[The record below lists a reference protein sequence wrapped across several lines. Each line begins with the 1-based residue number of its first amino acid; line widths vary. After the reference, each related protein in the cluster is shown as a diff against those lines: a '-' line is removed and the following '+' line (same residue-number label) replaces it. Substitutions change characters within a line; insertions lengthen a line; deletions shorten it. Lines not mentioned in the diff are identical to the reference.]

1 MNIFLTEWQRI
12 WIWNALLDSF
22 LWISDDDEEEDI
34 FFTSSWNQ
42 WGQTLIYAEVNGT
55 SKKLITL
62 PDASDID
69 ACEYQVVLDETYIS
83 LKKLN
88 LILQENFKSQ

>member
-1 MNIFLTEWQRI
+1 MGANFDLCGMEW
-12 WIWNALLDSF
+12 NL
-22 LWISDDDEEEDI
+22 
-34 FFTSSWNQ
+34 
-42 WGQTLIYAEVNGT
+42 
-55 SKKLITL
+55 LITL
-62 PDASDID
+62 PEDSDID

>member
-1 MNIFLTEWQRI
+1 M
-12 WIWNALLDSF
+12 
-22 LWISDDDEEEDI
+22 
-34 FFTSSWNQ
+34 
-42 WGQTLIYAEVNGT
+42 IYAEVNGT